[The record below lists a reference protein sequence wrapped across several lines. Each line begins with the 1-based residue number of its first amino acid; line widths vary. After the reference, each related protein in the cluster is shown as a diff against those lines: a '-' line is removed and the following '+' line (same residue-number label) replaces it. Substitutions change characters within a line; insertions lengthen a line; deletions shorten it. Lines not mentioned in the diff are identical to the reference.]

1 MTVKRIHARRFG
13 PAAAWGLALALGAS
27 AAGAQTLPAG
37 VSIHAKLISPDINTK
52 NAQVGDPFTM
62 IVLPPFPDGDT
73 AFASARIR
81 GHVAAVRSAGQGRK
95 AQLRLAFDRI
105 IFASGRSE
113 PVSGSV
119 LNLQTQQAN
128 TTARKALGAGAGM
141 AVGSQTIGRIL
152 GGVAGGVV
160 GLLGGAVGGFLYA
173 SNNKANFDVATGAVA
188 TIRTSTPI
196 EIPRPQAR

>member
-1 MTVKRIHARRFG
+1 MNIHFS
-13 PAAAWGLALALGAS
+13 PHKLSAAAFAVAFLSNAV

-37 VSIHAKLISPDINTK
+37 TSVRCELISSDINTK

-62 IVLPPFPDGDT
+62 EVIPPYPEGDR

-81 GHVAAVRSAGQGRK
+81 GHVAEVRSAGQGRK

-105 IFASGRSE
+105 VFAGGRSE
-113 PVSGSV
+113 PISGSV
-119 LNLQTQQAN
+119 VTLQTQKAN
-128 TTARKALGAGAGM
+128 TTARKALGAGAGA

-160 GLLGGAVGGFLYA
+160 GILGGAVGGFLYA
-173 SNNKANFDVATGAVA
+173 SNNKANFDVARGAVA
-188 TIRTSTPI
+188 TIQTTTAV
-196 EIPRPQAR
+196 EVPRPQAR